1 VASKTTGARLTVNLG
16 DVQGS
21 AQVAVTTDASNHPVV
36 TRNAYTPY
44 GTKRGGSALAAAH
57 GWLNQIADT
66 TGLTYLNARYYDP
79 VLGRFLSP
87 DPVLKPLDPRTLD
100 PYRYADNN
108 PVMFVDPT
116 GLEPRVWDDGR
127 VTGVGGVSYTTYGG
141 QISVKPRHPLG
152 GSKSAH
158 YDGPPPNPASYASG
172 SPHFVGAVAALAAV
186 AIIGGCAFVFEACG
200 AAALPF
206 VGLAATELETETV
219 VRGMGATLAVD
230 STAEAT
236 RARVLS
242 SAADSGTVFS
252 GHGGIMSGEGGV
264 IETTTV
270 PKGTCIAFYCAH
282 GEGIPDS
289 LGNAIETGN
298 APAATEVFGPGS
310 QVPNY
315 RLLPPDGLNIA
326 GNPVTVGEVTP
337 LSELLKEGM
346 GTCQWA
352 ACRKVY

>member
-1 VASKTTGARLTVNLG
+1 MTSSRIHFLLTRLLRVHGAVSGLEGRGRSWSFGRLDTVRASACHWVL
-16 DVQGS
+16 
-21 AQVAVTTDASNHPVV
+21 AVAVTMWCILGFPSPAIASADLMPPTHGYDTSAVYDG
-36 TRNAYTPY
+36 AAH
-44 GTKRGGSALAAAH
+44 SALSHTSEAA
-57 GWLNQIADT
+57 
-66 TGLTYLNARYYDP
+66 P
-79 VLGRFLSP
+79 VAS
-87 DPVLKPLDPRTLD
+87 DKV
-100 PYRYADNN
+100 A
-108 PVMFVDPT
+108 
-116 GLEPRVWDDGR
+116 E
-127 VTGVGGVSYTTYGG
+127 
-141 QISVKPRHPLG
+141 SVQ
-152 GSKSAH
+152 
-158 YDGPPPNPASYASG
+158 
-172 SPHFVGAVAALAAV
+172 
-186 AIIGGCAFVFEACG
+186 
-200 AAALPF
+200 
-206 VGLAATELETETV
+206 ATV
-219 VRGMGATLAVD
+219 
-230 STAEAT
+230 STAT
-236 RARVLS
+236 GPLFVLFPLS
-242 SAADSGTVFS
+242 VAADSGTVFS